1 MKSSLSPFS
10 ADPIVQVRNL
20 TKRFGDFTAV
30 DGVSFDIRQG
40 EILGLLGPNG
50 AGKTTTIQML
60 LGLIT
65 PTAGEIRMFGLPFDR
80 HREEILGRVNF
91 SSTYVSMPQA
101 LTVEENL
108 RVVGKLYG
116 MDRITSRIDDIVKR
130 LEMEEFRSK
139 ITRKLSS
146 GQMTRL
152 SLAKAFLTS
161 PKVLFLDEPTA
172 SLDPDIADKTRA
184 LIKEV
189 RRSTGLTVLYTSH
202 NMREMEEMSDR
213 IIFLQRGRI
222 VAEGTA
228 EAIKAVYGET
238 DLEDV
243 FLKLARTAPRALG
256 LHETPSYRRAAEPPP
271 VPLQAE
277 LPAGPGD
284 RLLAIRGPPHL
295 GLHYALPRAVQGG
308 AAELRPVFPGSTD
321 PVGRPVPRPAGDHDL
336 LPGRDLV
343 AQPDESLRQPADH
356 GRVPGRYHDPER
368 EQGPGGVLR
377 DGAGRTGV
385 LLVQYLRAGRVAH
398 TLHPQPRYRG
408 LVHRRPDDRPDHAV
422 RPGGG
427 GPGVGHGL
435 SLPADLLRLLS
446 AERPAG
452 LAPGDRAAQSGHARF
467 RGHARGHHRRG
478 LSRARAGLGHRAER
492 PQPHRAGCLVSH
504 DVRGVQGQGPTGAG
518 GRMTTSLAP

>member
-10 ADPIVQVRNL
+10 AEPIVQVRNL

-65 PTAGEIRMFGLPFDR
+65 PTAGEISMFGLPFDR

-108 RVVGKLYG
+108 RVIAKLYG
-116 MDRITSRIDDIVKR
+116 MDRVTARIDDIVKR
-130 LEMEEFRSK
+130 LEMEEFRTK

-152 SLAKAFLTS
+152 SLAKAFLTE

-184 LIKEV
+184 LIKEI

-243 FLKLARTAPRALG
+243 FLKLARA
-256 LHETPSYRRAAEPPP
+256 TP
-271 VPLQAE
+271 
-277 LPAGPGD
+277 
-284 RLLAIRGPPHL
+284 
-295 GLHYALPRAVQGG
+295 
-308 AAELRPVFPGSTD
+308 
-321 PVGRPVPRPAGDHDL
+321 
-336 LPGRDLV
+336 
-343 AQPDESLRQPADH
+343 
-356 GRVPGRYHDPER
+356 
-368 EQGPGGVLR
+368 
-377 DGAGRTGV
+377 
-385 LLVQYLRAGRVAH
+385 
-398 TLHPQPRYRG
+398 
-408 LVHRRPDDRPDHAV
+408 
-422 RPGGG
+422 
-427 GPGVGHGL
+427 PGVKH
-435 SLPADLLRLLS
+435 P
-446 AERPAG
+446 
-452 LAPGDRAAQSGHARF
+452 
-467 RGHARGHHRRG
+467 
-478 LSRARAGLGHRAER
+478 
-492 PQPHRAGCLVSH
+492 
-504 DVRGVQGQGPTGAG
+504 
-518 GRMTTSLAP
+518 

>member
-1 MKSSLSPFS
+1 M

-65 PTAGEIRMFGLPFDR
+65 PTAGEICMFGLPFDL

-152 SLAKAFLTS
+152 SLAKAFLTA

-184 LIKEV
+184 LIKEI

-228 EAIKAVYGET
+228 AAIKAVYGEA

-243 FLKLARTAPRALG
+243 FLKLARTKPRA
-256 LHETPSYRRAAEPPP
+256 
-271 VPLQAE
+271 
-277 LPAGPGD
+277 
-284 RLLAIRGPPHL
+284 
-295 GLHYALPRAVQGG
+295 
-308 AAELRPVFPGSTD
+308 
-321 PVGRPVPRPAGDHDL
+321 
-336 LPGRDLV
+336 
-343 AQPDESLRQPADH
+343 
-356 GRVPGRYHDPER
+356 
-368 EQGPGGVLR
+368 
-377 DGAGRTGV
+377 
-385 LLVQYLRAGRVAH
+385 
-398 TLHPQPRYRG
+398 
-408 LVHRRPDDRPDHAV
+408 
-422 RPGGG
+422 
-427 GPGVGHGL
+427 
-435 SLPADLLRLLS
+435 
-446 AERPAG
+446 
-452 LAPGDRAAQSGHARF
+452 
-467 RGHARGHHRRG
+467 
-478 LSRARAGLGHRAER
+478 
-492 PQPHRAGCLVSH
+492 
-504 DVRGVQGQGPTGAG
+504 
-518 GRMTTSLAP
+518 